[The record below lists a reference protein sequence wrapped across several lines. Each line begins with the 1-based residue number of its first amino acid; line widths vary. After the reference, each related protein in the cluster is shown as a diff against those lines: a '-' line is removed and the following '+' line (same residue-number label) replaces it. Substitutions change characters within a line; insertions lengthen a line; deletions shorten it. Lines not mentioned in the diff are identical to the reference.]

1 MNPVEKLD
9 KLVDEFCGIIHNA
22 ILNGKTNKEDLLD
35 ESWDCADIVI
45 DEAIQEANELDRL
58 RFWTQVKQQ
67 LWQRRKKK

>member
-1 MNPVEKLD
+1 MTPKEKLD

-35 ESWDCADIVI
+35 ESWDCMDIVI
-45 DEAIQEANELDRL
+45 DETIQEANELDRL